1 MCKRVIRNCVSL
13 DMCEQSGQRLSP
25 AKGVKG
31 KNMLKGFRER
41 ALKAIGARKHE
52 RAEHQEFDR
61 TTIAAATLMVELAHL
76 DTDFDE
82 AERKRI
88 VEIIH
93 TRFKLEPEQ
102 VEELLSV
109 AEDRHEEA
117 YANWIFTK
125 TIKENF
131 DLEERGQIMTYLW
144 EIALADGELND
155 LEADLLL
162 RIGQAIDLPENERIK
177 ALLRITA
184 RLQAS

>member
-1 MCKRVIRNCVSL
+1 
-13 DMCEQSGQRLSP
+13 
-25 AKGVKG
+25 
-31 KNMLKGFRER
+31 MLKGFRER
-41 ALKAIGARKHE
+41 ALKAIGARKQE

-93 TRFKLEPEQ
+93 TRFKLEPGQ

-131 DLEERGQIMTYLW
+131 DLEERSQIMTYLW
-144 EIALADGELND
+144 EIALADGELHD

-184 RLQAS
+184 RLQAG

>member
-1 MCKRVIRNCVSL
+1 
-13 DMCEQSGQRLSP
+13 
-25 AKGVKG
+25 
-31 KNMLKGFRER
+31 MLKGFRER
-41 ALKAIGARKHE
+41 ALKAIGANKQE

-61 TTIAAATLMVELAHL
+61 TTIAAATLMVELARL

-88 VEIIH
+88 VEIIRS
-93 TRFKLEPEQ
+93 RFKLEPDQ

-144 EIALADGELND
+144 EIALADGELHD

>member
-1 MCKRVIRNCVSL
+1 
-13 DMCEQSGQRLSP
+13 
-25 AKGVKG
+25 
-31 KNMLKGFRER
+31 MLKGFRER
-41 ALKAIGARKHE
+41 ALKAIRAGKHE
-52 RAEHQEFDR
+52 QVEQQEFDR
-61 TTIAAATLMVELAHL
+61 TTIAAATLMVELARL

-88 VEIIH
+88 IDIIR
-93 TRFKLEPEQ
+93 TRFELEHDQ

-109 AEDRHEEA
+109 AQDRHEES

-131 DLEERGQIMTYLW
+131 DLEERSQIMTHLW
-144 EIALADGELND
+144 EIALADGELHD

-177 ALLRITA
+177 SLLRITA
-184 RLQAS
+184 RLKAS